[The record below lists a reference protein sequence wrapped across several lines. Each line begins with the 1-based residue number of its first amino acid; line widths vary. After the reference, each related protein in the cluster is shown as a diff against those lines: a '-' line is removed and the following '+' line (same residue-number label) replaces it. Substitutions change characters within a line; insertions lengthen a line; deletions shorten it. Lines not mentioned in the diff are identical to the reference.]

1 MNRLRHVRLTR
12 IHSRHLTSFPQY
24 EVSPLSQSN
33 LQEEKPSPQKNPN
46 FQILLS
52 NFSVFSA
59 SPVKARSDS
68 EVKTSRLVRT
78 KTRVESLDNLMKKCN
93 DFNEEVKSTRHIS
106 LYNKQAGQSIRRIRK
121 SLNMSHEASA
131 EINSKNLRKDAQVL
145 NDHLKIATK
154 NLKTGKSV
162 WKFSSRNIS
171 KKTEKLMEMV
181 NQQLTS
187 RKKLRKVFH
196 YV

>member
-1 MNRLRHVRLTR
+1 
-12 IHSRHLTSFPQY
+12 
-24 EVSPLSQSN
+24 
-33 LQEEKPSPQKNPN
+33 
-46 FQILLS
+46 
-52 NFSVFSA
+52 
-59 SPVKARSDS
+59 
-68 EVKTSRLVRT
+68 
-78 KTRVESLDNLMKKCN
+78 MKKCN